1 MITFAAVESST
12 GEKKKGRKDFIGAGN
27 VRPRVRVEPSRSATE
42 KKSPEKSHKVSK
54 IQKMNTNDINRIS
67 PLLWVEDGVNV
78 NTTGARHRNL
88 PGIPVVLCSY

>member
-12 GEKKKGRKDFIGAGN
+12 DEKKGRKDFIGAGN

-67 PLLWVEDGVNV
+67 PLL
-78 NTTGARHRNL
+78 
-88 PGIPVVLCSY
+88 